1 MYEGVRV
8 HTEDSILVTDERA
21 KNVSRYADIS
31 EIQVIR

>member
-1 MYEGVRV
+1 MRARV
-8 HTEDSILVTDERA
+8 HTEDSIFVADERA